1 MLAAPALTWVL
12 GIAIAASLIRM
23 AFTAWPLPRAA
34 T

>member
-12 GIAIAASLIRM
+12 GIAIVASLTRM
-23 AFTAWPLPRAA
+23 AFTAWSLPRTA